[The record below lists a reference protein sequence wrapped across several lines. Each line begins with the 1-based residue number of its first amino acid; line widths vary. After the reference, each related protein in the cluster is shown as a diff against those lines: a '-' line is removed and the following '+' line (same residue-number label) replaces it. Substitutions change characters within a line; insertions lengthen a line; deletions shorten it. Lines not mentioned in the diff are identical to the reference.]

1 VSHTLYNVSRHF
13 VRVQD
18 RKVLSLAYVA
28 LGKLTHKFPQLVSTN
43 MALVQVFF
51 NVMSQV
57 LYWTEQKFIDSGG

>member
-1 VSHTLYNVSRHF
+1 MYLAMF
-13 VRVQD
+13 ARVQD

-57 LYWTEQKFIDSGG
+57 PYWTE